1 MPAKNLL
8 RVTDKG
14 TYSHIYNKGIENR
27 LIFVDDKDYRTFL
40 GYLKEY
46 LSSPDTQTS
55 FKKDFTV
62 NGRTYKGT
70 PHQPKNYFNKVQLIA
85 FNLMPNHFHLVV
97 HQLEQGSIESFLRSL
112 STRYSM
118 YFNKRYQRQGSL
130 FEGPYKSA
138 HIAGT
143 TSLVEFVAYLE
154 QKHKGNKYSSNNKDI
169 EVDLNST
176 LSRDVIEQIFTNAE
190 NSLSQ
195 GENDFNS
202 YAEKHIFKAE
212 DLEQLDK
219 LILENQDVPLAGR
232 DLSHLLPPTAKTPLK
247 EGTIPQRNKPSRIPE
262 YIGLSLGFV
271 FLLGIGLWNVNV
283 SSIQAMATPPMT
295 TGEKIDTNA
304 LISNIQKA
312 ELPTDTNSS
321 DEVLAATTSATEAI
335 TEATEPADILFT
347 PVQILEGT
355 RIVNIYNK
363 PSLSAQ
369 IHRTAKE
376 GEYFDG
382 APVDLDWYEVRLNG
396 ETTGFIQSEYVK
408 LRQEPNL

>member
-8 RVTDKG
+8 RVADKG

-27 LIFVDDKDYRTFL
+27 LIFIDDKDYETFL

-46 LSSPDTQTS
+46 LSSPDSQPS

-85 FNLMPNHFHLVV
+85 FNLMPNHFHLIL

-138 HIAGT
+138 HIAGK

-154 QKHKGNKYSSNNKDI
+154 QKHKGNKYSSNNKGL

-190 NSLSQ
+190 NNLSQ

-212 DLEQLDK
+212 DLEQLNK

-232 DLSHLLPPTAKTPLK
+232 DLSHLLPSTGKTPLK
-247 EGTIPQRNKPSRIPE
+247 EDTILRKKESSRIPE

-283 SSIQAMATPPMT
+283 SSIQAMATPAMT
-295 TGEKIDTNA
+295 TGKKTDTSA
-304 LISNIQKA
+304 LISNIQKV

-321 DEVLAATTSATEAI
+321 DEVLAATASATEAI
-335 TEATEPADILFT
+335 TEATEPADLLFT
-347 PVQILEGT
+347 PVQILEGS